1 MSVRLYDG
9 MSLLCY
15 FLVCQKE
22 KMTVFRKIK
31 NFLYQTYQ
39 TDDTEKQ
46 RALILSAIPKRP
58 AP

>member
-15 FLVCQKE
+15 FLVCQK

-39 TDDTEKQ
+39 RDDTEKQ

-58 AP
+58 VP